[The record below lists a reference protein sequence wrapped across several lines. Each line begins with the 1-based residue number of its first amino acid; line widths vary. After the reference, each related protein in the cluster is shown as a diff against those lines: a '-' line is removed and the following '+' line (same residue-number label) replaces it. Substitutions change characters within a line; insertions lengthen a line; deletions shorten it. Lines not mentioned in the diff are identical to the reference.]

1 MESCVVELD
10 GLHRQLC
17 AETAAAPGPAHR
29 SVSTPQCIL
38 CGCGPP
44 CPIKWSHPHLLQEEP
59 ACLMEVVSTLTL
71 LKNLMHSSEE
81 TKVSGGIGCY
91 AAHSPDP
98 TFTLCDR
105 CGLCRVGCCFVSTRC
120 GRGAW

>member
-1 MESCVVELD
+1 MWLPPTGGLVESCVVELD

-29 SVSTPQCIL
+29 SVSTPQSIL
-38 CGCGPP
+38 CGWGLTSA
-44 CPIKWSHPHLLQEEP
+44 WSRPHLVQEEP

-81 TKVSGGIGCY
+81 AKV
-91 AAHSPDP
+91 H
-98 TFTLCDR
+98 T
-105 CGLCRVGCCFVSTRC
+105 
-120 GRGAW
+120 